1 MFPTG
6 SIVPGRGK
14 FMKEDNDSQILL
26 PYIPD
31 REAEI
36 IVSGEHDL
44 INREIIDRLESEI
57 VVLDK
62 EFRVILMNRAAE
74 AAWGVSLDDIKGLNF
89 LKLKLELRSRELF
102 SGLEQVVKKRTTLN
116 IKELHYIAEQ
126 RRLVDLSYMPLL
138 DKNNAVRG
146 IISVGKNS
154 SFGTHNAGTVE
165 KKSLIHDVVKNQ
177 LKELEAHNKQY
188 SQQVDKLSSELSKKE
203 KEVKYLQ
210 RQLEEKH
217 SFHAF
222 IGKNHNMQ
230 RVYEVIER
238 VALFDSTVLILGET
252 GTGKEL
258 AASAIHY
265 SSPRKLNPFV
275 AVNCAAMPETLL
287 ESELF
292 GHVKGSFT
300 GALRDRKGKFE
311 LASSGTLFLD
321 EIGDIS
327 ASTQVKL
334 LRAIQEKEIERVGD
348 EKKIKVDIR
357 IIAATNQNL
366 EKLIEEGKF
375 RKDLYYRLN
384 VVPLNLPAL
393 RNRKDDIP
401 LLVSSFIEKLN
412 KRLGKNI
419 SGISPYALR
428 KLMRHTWPGNV
439 RELEGVIER
448 AIIMSGKHID
458 DVDVPVQT
466 EPPMLM
472 LPDNTVNIKPYEDVL
487 EFIEGYEKEYFIAV
501 FAEFKGKIG
510 EIASFT
516 GLSRRTILNKMKK
529 FNIEKGSFQNNGG

>member
-1 MFPTG
+1 
-6 SIVPGRGK
+6 
-14 FMKEDNDSQILL
+14 MKEDSDSQILL

-31 REAEI
+31 SGAEI

-44 INREIIDRLESEI
+44 INREIIDRLESEVI
-57 VVLDK
+57 VLDK

-74 AAWGVSLDDIKGLNF
+74 AAWGVALNDIKGLNF

-102 SGLEQVVKKRTTLN
+102 SGLEQVIKKRTTLN
-116 IKELHYIAEQ
+116 IKELHYIARE
-126 RRLVDLSYMPLL
+126 RHLIDLSYMPLL
-138 DKNNAVRG
+138 DKNNTVRG

-154 SFGTHNAGTVE
+154 SFGANNGEVFE
-165 KKSLIHDVVKNQ
+165 KKSLVHDVVQNE
-177 LKELEAHNKQY
+177 LKELEAHNRQY
-188 SQQVDKLSSELSKKE
+188 SRQVRELASELSKKE
-203 KEVKYLQ
+203 EEVKYLQ
-210 RQLEEKH
+210 SQLEEKH
-217 SFHAF
+217 SFHDF

-238 VALFDSTVLILGET
+238 VAQFDSTVLILGET

-258 AASAIHY
+258 AAAAIHY
-265 SSPRKLNPFV
+265 SSPRKAKPFI
-275 AVNCAAMPETLL
+275 AVNCAAMPEALL

-357 IIAATNQNL
+357 IIAATNQDL

-384 VVPLNLPAL
+384 VVPLKLPAL
-393 RNRKDDIP
+393 RDRKDDIP
-401 LLVSSFIEKLN
+401 LLASYFIEKIN
-412 KRLGKNI
+412 TRLGKNI
-419 SGISPYALR
+419 SGISPYALS

-448 AIIMSGKHID
+448 AIIMSGEHIV
-458 DVDVPVQT
+458 DVDVPAIA
-466 EPPMLM
+466 EPQAMLM
-472 LPDNTVNIKPYEDVL
+472 LPDNTAALKPYEEVL
-487 EFIEGYEKEYFIAV
+487 GFMESYEKEYFMTV
-501 FAEFKGKIG
+501 FSEFKGKIG

-516 GLSRRTILNKMKK
+516 GLNRRTILNKMKK
-529 FNIEKGSFQNNGG
+529 FNIEKGSFQNNGR